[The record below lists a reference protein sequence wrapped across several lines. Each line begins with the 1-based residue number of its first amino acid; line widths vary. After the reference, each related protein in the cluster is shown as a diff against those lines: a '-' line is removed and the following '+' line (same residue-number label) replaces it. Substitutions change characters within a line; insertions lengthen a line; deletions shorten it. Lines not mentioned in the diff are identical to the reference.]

1 MAPDGASSAAQVAA
15 SSAVLAAIAA
25 SDAICGHALGQH
37 STEQDH
43 RAAGRLLEE
52 TGPGGRALA
61 RKFTRLASDKTNL
74 TYGGWCTK
82 AEAARAVKDAGA
94 FIDELDRLSL

>member
-52 TGPGGRALA
+52 TGPGGQALA
-61 RKFTRLASDKTNL
+61 RKSRASHPTRRT
-74 TYGGWCTK
+74 
-82 AEAARAVKDAGA
+82 
-94 FIDELDRLSL
+94 